1 MLLSDQDIQK
11 ILNREIVIYPFDEN
25 DLTPVGYNLNPSDF
39 VFSIQSQSLVLESNG
54 FFEIQPHD
62 TVLILTK
69 EAVWVSR
76 KIAGTFHSKVSVV
89 SAGFGHIS
97 TTLDPNWKGPLL
109 ISLNNPTD
117 NSLNIPVDKSFV
129 TLVFYKVRTPAL
141 KDALD
146 NLPSRADILTNIS
159 NKILANTITQNQRQL
174 LSKVNS
180 IVKNPNIYDE
190 FENKCNELYQRSK
203 APILKGLK
211 RHILFNRLNSLRY
224 WSLLSFQIILIT
236 ILLLKLVSTFI
247 YPMSFMKMIL
257 NPIDKS
263 TFVALVAVL
272 ITSFQINTRP

>member
-11 ILNREIVIYPFDEN
+11 LLNRGIVIYPFDDK

-76 KIAGTFHSKVSVV
+76 RIAGTFHSKVSLV
-89 SAGFGHIS
+89 STGFGHIS

-129 TLVFYKVRTPAL
+129 TLVFYKVKTPAL

-159 NKILANTITQNQRQL
+159 NKILANTINQNQRQL

-211 RHILFNRLNSLRY
+211 RHILFNRLNFLRY
-224 WSLLSFQIILIT
+224 WSLLSFQIILIA
-236 ILLLKLVSTFI
+236 ILVLKLVSEFI
-247 YPMSFMKMIL
+247 YPMFFMEIIL

-272 ITSFQINTRP
+272 ITSFQINARP

>member
-211 RHILFNRLNSLRY
+211 RHILFNRLNSLEA
-224 WSLLSFQIILIT
+224 
-236 ILLLKLVSTFI
+236 VSKE
-247 YPMSFMKMIL
+247 M
-257 NPIDKS
+257 
-263 TFVALVAVL
+263 
-272 ITSFQINTRP
+272 